1 MKEIITTKWKSSQLM
16 SKKDFEVNLYRDKY
30 FKTVEMHSHDF
41 YEVYCFIGG
50 SVDYIVEDG
59 LYRLQAGDVL
69 LIPPNYL
76 HQPNVKDGS
85 KSYDRIVLWINPA
98 YVKRLSS
105 TASCCG

>member
-1 MKEIITTKWKSSQLM
+1 M

-59 LYRLQAGDVL
+59 LYRLQAGGRFAHPPKLSAPTQRQGRKQVL
-69 LIPPNYL
+69 
-76 HQPNVKDGS
+76 
-85 KSYDRIVLWINPA
+85 
-98 YVKRLSS
+98 
-105 TASCCG
+105 